1 MMALSQLS
9 IIHDIVNDGEN
20 TDGWT
25 PLLTAASLSGKTNLQ
40 MINLLVKL
48 GANLKAQKHDGMT
61 ILHMAAST
69 NDIQLIDFVLSNTDD
84 K

>member
-1 MMALSQLS
+1 
-9 IIHDIVNDGEN
+9 
-20 TDGWT
+20 
-25 PLLTAASLSGKTNLQ
+25 